1 MIITGGYAP
10 STKQRVQS
18 TEYNEAGFV
27 RDLPD
32 LRQSRETHGCGYY
45 TNSDGIKVIHFM

>member
-1 MIITGGYAP
+1 MILTGGYTP
-10 STKQRVQS
+10 RTRV

-32 LRQSRETHGCGYY
+32 LQQGRETHGCGYY
-45 TNSDGIKVIHFM
+45 IDDDGSKVIINFM

>member
-1 MIITGGYAP
+1 MILTGGYAP
-10 STKQRVQS
+10 RNRV

-32 LRQSRETHGCGYY
+32 LRQGRETHGCGYY
-45 TNSDGIKVIHFM
+45 TNGDGIKVIQFM